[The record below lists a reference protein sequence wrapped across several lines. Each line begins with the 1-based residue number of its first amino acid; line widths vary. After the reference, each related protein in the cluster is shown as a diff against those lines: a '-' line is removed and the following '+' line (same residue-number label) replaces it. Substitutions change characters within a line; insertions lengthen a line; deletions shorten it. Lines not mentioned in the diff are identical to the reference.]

1 MRRRAGEQT
10 GAFRTITPVS
20 GGAGHSGCRV
30 PRPPDT
36 GVVRGAESS
45 GTSRGA
51 RPMRPTRTRWTC
63 RRPEKAMRRPA
74 RRSRTPKPVRRRTR
88 GGPAVGRPLP
98 APPAWSS
105 SSDTTVSGADTIAP
119 ARGTARTEIEQ
130 EPELRRGPVPHE
142 RLPRTAVARDRPS
155 TGRPTSRRR
164 PPLEAAPEMYTS
176 LLASLHLAG
185 IIAELLPMHALYAYS
200 MGAVVLRVTAPRKQ
214 ASASAAPCRHG
225 TSPAGRRMRSPA
237 ASQE

>member
-88 GGPAVGRPLP
+88 GGPAVVRPLP
-98 APPAWSS
+98 APRRVVVEQRY
-105 SSDTTVSGADTIAP
+105 DGQRSGHNRPGTRYCAHRDRAGTRASPRSGSTRTAP
-119 ARGTARTEIEQ
+119 SNGSCKGPPFGRQANVQAKSVTRGSATNVYISPGFTSPSWHYRETFANARGLCIQYGSGCASSHST
-130 EPELRRGPVPHE
+130 
-142 RLPRTAVARDRPS
+142 VA
-155 TGRPTSRRR
+155 
-164 PPLEAAPEMYTS
+164 A
-176 LLASLHLAG
+176 
-185 IIAELLPMHALYAYS
+185 
-200 MGAVVLRVTAPRKQ
+200 